1 MRQALKIGVMAAA
14 AATGMLSMPG
24 AAAAL
29 TGDEG
34 DAGASASAA
43 DAPSHEAQ
51 GYGDTPRSETTA
63 HSPGL
68 LSGNSVQAPV
78 DIGLNLCGNTAD
90 VVGALNPSTG
100 NACAGSGDASAAPA
114 PVEEH
119 LPPAPHLP
127 PGTPATP
134 TTPTP
139 ATPPTTP
146 STPAQ
151 PPTDRA
157 VPPAPQTVVPG
168 PGRDVLSPAAAPA
181 EVRVPEARER
191 LADTGAD
198 PNLLAAAATSAGLLV
213 GGGILYR
220 RSSAPRR

>member
-24 AAAAL
+24 SSAAAL

-43 DAPSHEAQ
+43 DIHPQDAHGRSGTSPS
-51 GYGDTPRSETTA
+51 GTTA
-63 HSPGL
+63 NSPGL
-68 LSGNSVQAPV
+68 LSGNTVQAPV
-78 DIGLNLCGNTAD
+78 DVGLNLCGNTAD

-114 PVEEH
+114 PAEEH
-119 LPPAPHLP
+119 LPPAEPVAP
-127 PGTPATP
+127 STPATP
-134 TTPTP
+134 G
-139 ATPPTTP
+139 
-146 STPAQ
+146 TPAQ
-151 PPTDRA
+151 PPTDRS
-157 VPPAPQTVVPG
+157 VPQAPQAPAEHLEL
-168 PGRDVLSPAAAPA
+168 GREVLSPVAAPQI
-181 EVRVPEARER
+181 RVPQARER

-198 PNLLAAAATSAGLLV
+198 PNLLAAAAASAGLLV

-220 RSSAPRR
+220 RAGAARR

>member
-1 MRQALKIGVMAAA
+1 MRQALKIGVVAAA

-24 AAAAL
+24 ASAAAL

-43 DAPSHEAQ
+43 DTGAHDDH
-51 GYGDTPRSETTA
+51 GYGDTSESETTA
-63 HSPGL
+63 NSPGL

-90 VVGALNPSTG
+90 VVGALNPTTG

-119 LPPAPHLP
+119 LPPAP
-127 PGTPATP
+127 PATP
-134 TTPTP
+134 STPVAP
-139 ATPPTTP
+139 APPVAP

-151 PPTDRA
+151 PPADRS
-157 VPPAPQTVVPG
+157 VPNAPQVSVPQPG
-168 PGRDVLSPAAAPA
+168 PGREALSPMAAD
-181 EVRVPEARER
+181 VRVPEARDR

-198 PNLLAAAATSAGLLV
+198 PNLLAAAAASAGLLV

-220 RSSAPRR
+220 RANTTRR

>member
-24 AAAAL
+24 ASAAAL

-34 DAGASASAA
+34 DAGASTSAA
-43 DAPSHEAQ
+43 DTQPEEH
-51 GYGDTPRSETTA
+51 GYGETSPSETTA
-63 HSPGL
+63 NSPGL
-68 LSGNSVQAPV
+68 LSGNTVQAPV

-114 PVEEH
+114 PAEEH
-119 LPPAPHLP
+119 LPPSAPA
-127 PGTPATP
+127 TPATP
-134 TTPTP
+134 VTPV
-139 ATPPTTP
+139 AP
-146 STPAQ
+146 STPVQ
-151 PPTDRA
+151 PPTGRS
-157 VPPAPQTVVPG
+157 VPVPAPVHVDRPEA
-168 PGRDVLSPAAAPA
+168 GREVLSPAAAPA
-181 EVRVPEARER
+181 EVRAPGARER

-198 PNLLAAAATSAGLLV
+198 PNLLAAAAASAGLLV

-220 RSSAPRR
+220 RSSATRR